1 MYGLTRAW
9 PVVFADILVPVFI
22 MANKQQQQKKKKSK
36 EGTRETSFNRVMSVD
51 VRAATSSKLKIFEYL
66 NRVL

>member
-22 MANKQQQQKKKKSK
+22 MANKWQKKKSK

>member
-22 MANKQQQQKKKKSK
+22 MANKRQKKKSK

>member
-22 MANKQQQQKKKKSK
+22 MANKRQKKKKSK

>member
-22 MANKQQQQKKKKSK
+22 MANKQQQQQQKSK

>member
-22 MANKQQQQKKKKSK
+22 MANKRQKKKSK

-66 NRVL
+66 NRIL

>member
-22 MANKQQQQKKKKSK
+22 MANKQQKKKSK

>member
-1 MYGLTRAW
+1 MYDLTRAW

-22 MANKQQQQKKKKSK
+22 MANKRQKKKSK